1 MLEDK
6 TLPSKNKIYTGTTK
20 TSSKNAPG
28 EDCTHDLAINS
39 RTP

>member
-20 TSSKNAPG
+20 TSSKNDPG
-28 EDCTHDLAINS
+28 ED
-39 RTP
+39 